1 MRSGGAGTGE
11 EDEGKPCVSLFSW
24 GSIQYVGLEV
34 SNLVNNSGS
43 DTKMVVSTVTTK
55 ISLVREFGF

>member
-1 MRSGGAGTGE
+1 MCKSVLMG
-11 EDEGKPCVSLFSW
+11 F
-24 GSIQYVGLEV
+24 IQYVGLEV